1 MFTLRHGSLPT
12 MTHCPLLRRLHIRS
26 LAARR
31 GREPPKR
38 TISALQRNQSPLTCT
53 YEYFHAEPAI
63 AQLDWTFTP
72 IPSSSERFAD
82 QQRFDP
88 PPIFQRASIWPG
100 IDRRASGLP
109 PMTPSEHTS
118 SLTVNCCGLV
128 GFPSATRINRLTS
141 PMIKTPWGIFLNA
154 RLDAAHIIA
163 FTPNQP
169 VPNWFHVL
177 FTSR

>member
-1 MFTLRHGSLPT
+1 
-12 MTHCPLLRRLHIRS
+12 MTHCPLLQRLHLRS
-26 LAARR
+26 LAAQR
-31 GREPPKR
+31 GIASPKC
-38 TISALQRNQSPLTCT
+38 TISALQRNLSPRTST
-53 YEYFHAEPAI
+53 YESFHAEPAI

-100 IDRRASGLP
+100 IDRRASGP
-109 PMTPSEHTS
+109 PPLTPSEHTS

-128 GFPSATRINRLTS
+128 GFPSATEINSLTS
-141 PMIKTPWGIFLNA
+141 PMIKTPWGIFRNA
-154 RLDAAHIIA
+154 RIDAAHIFA
-163 FTPNQP
+163 FTPIQL
-169 VPNWFHVL
+169 VPNWFQVL